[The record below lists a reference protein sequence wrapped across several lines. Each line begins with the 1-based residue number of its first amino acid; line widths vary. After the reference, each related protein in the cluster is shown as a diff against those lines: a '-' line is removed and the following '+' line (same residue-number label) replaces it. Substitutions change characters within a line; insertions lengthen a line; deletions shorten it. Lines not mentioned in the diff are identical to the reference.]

1 MKELERTKRIS
12 LAAVLS
18 ILLIAVGLL
27 NYRRPSYL
35 YSQNTV
41 TTLSKLDTTEYLV
54 SPQGLETG
62 DYVLVDV
69 RIPFEFEKGHLPD
82 AINIYAPELL
92 SSENNTLL
100 KEKTSTGKPILL
112 YGKSPNETLPVFM
125 MLCQLDIGPVKILE
139 GQNIFEKD
147 QLKTVYYEVEKNTP
161 DIRSFIQES
170 VKKASEQKKVQ
181 PKKQIAPQPKKVVP
195 AQKKKKKMPEGGC

>member
-35 YSQNTV
+35 YSQNTI

-112 YGKSPNETLPVFM
+112 YGNSPNETLPVFM

-139 GQNIFEKD
+139 GQNYFEKD

>member
-35 YSQNTV
+35 YSQNTI

-112 YGKSPNETLPVFM
+112 YGNSPNETLPVFM

-139 GQNIFEKD
+139 GQNYFEKD

-170 VKKASEQKKVQ
+170 VKKASIQKKVQ
-181 PKKQIAPQPKKVVP
+181 PKNQIAPQPKKVVP

>member
-1 MKELERTKRIS
+1 MKELEKTKRIS

-18 ILLIAVGLL
+18 ILLIAIGLL

-35 YSQNTV
+35 YSQNTI

-54 SPQGLETG
+54 SPEGLETG

-69 RIPFEFEKGHLPD
+69 RNPFEFEKGRLPD

-92 SSENNTLL
+92 SSENSTLL
-100 KEKTSTGKPILL
+100 KEKTNSGKSILL
-112 YGKSPNETLPVFM
+112 YGNSPNETLPVFM
-125 MLCQLDIGPVKILE
+125 MLCQLDMGPVKILE
-139 GQNIFEKD
+139 GVNYFEKD

-170 VKKASEQKKVQ
+170 VKKASVQKKVQ
-181 PKKQIAPQPKKVVP
+181 PQKQAAPQAKKVVP
-195 AQKKKKKMPEGGC
+195 VQKKKKKMPEGGC

>member
-139 GQNIFEKD
+139 GQNFFEKD